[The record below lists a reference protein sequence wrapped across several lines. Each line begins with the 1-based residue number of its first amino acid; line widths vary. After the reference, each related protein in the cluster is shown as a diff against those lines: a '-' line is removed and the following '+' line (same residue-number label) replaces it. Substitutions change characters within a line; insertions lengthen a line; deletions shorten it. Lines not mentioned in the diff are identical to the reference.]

1 MEGRPQCPL
10 RSNAPLKCGRMSAFH
25 PLQTFQPS
33 GPWPR
38 LDGEATAEPL
48 GLDSAR
54 TGSEARRARFRGTA
68 MATATTPAAKPHH
81 DRLFYT
87 GMGVMTLA
95 LVVAGFARTYYFSAW
110 MTPRPGFAGM
120 SPLLHIH
127 GFLFTCWFVLQVVQP
142 ALIAGRQRRLHRK
155 LGFAAVGLAPL
166 MVALG
171 ILAGIDAVKRGS
183 PPVMPDPRMFFTV
196 PFFGML
202 TFGGIVA
209 LALVWRNRPET
220 HKRLM
225 LLSSATLLDAAVS
238 RLPGVLELGPLAFFG
253 GADLI
258 IVAGITYD
266 LMSRGRIHKVWIYGG
281 LAVIA
286 SQALRLA
293 LAPTA
298 GWLAFTDIVVGMF

>member
-1 MEGRPQCPL
+1 
-10 RSNAPLKCGRMSAFH
+10 
-25 PLQTFQPS
+25 
-33 GPWPR
+33 
-38 LDGEATAEPL
+38 
-48 GLDSAR
+48 
-54 TGSEARRARFRGTA
+54 
-68 MATATTPAAKPHH
+68 MATQAAPTIRWRN

-87 GMGVMTLA
+87 GMGVLTLA
-95 LVVAGFARTYYFSAW
+95 LVIAGFARTYYFSLW
-110 MTPRPGFAGM
+110 MTPRPGFAGL

-127 GFLFTCWFVLQVVQP
+127 GFLFTCWFALQVIQP
-142 ALIAGRQRRLHRK
+142 ALIAGRHRRLHRK
-155 LGFAAVGLAPL
+155 LGYSAVALAPL
-166 MVALG
+166 MVVLG

-209 LALVWRNRPET
+209 LAIYWRNKAET

-225 LLSSATLLDAAVS
+225 LLSSATLVDAAVS

-258 IVAGITYD
+258 IVAGVAYD
-266 LMSRGRIHKVWIYGG
+266 LLRRGRVHEVWIYGG
-281 LAVIA
+281 AVVIA

-293 LAPTA
+293 LAPTEM
-298 GWLAFTDIVVGMF
+298 WLAFTDTVVGLM